1 MNNVD
6 DDETFFATFDKD
18 VVENL
23 ERVRQNIVKVET
35 MHKKILS
42 ANNVDESLE
51 QAAWSKN
58 SDDIKNWKVEGW
70 IWTCRTPK
78 KWVRDSELAS
88 KLGQIFIAHICQPL
102 ASPCIFSIREFKLR
116 WVRNQIKQTFKDYF
130 FFSLGVRM
138 SSTSELYDGQNTI
151 SLYWCTPRVFFI
163 QVENQFS
170 VQPDS
175 TNS

>member
-51 QAAWSKN
+51 RHLKDLVEENKRLGQK
-58 SDDIKNWKVEGW
+58 IQTTLKTEKLKVESGLAEL
-70 IWTCRTPK
+70 PK
-78 KWVRDSELAS
+78 MGERFRYL
-88 KLGQIFIAHICQPL
+88 
-102 ASPCIFSIREFKLR
+102 
-116 WVRNQIKQTFKDYF
+116 
-130 FFSLGVRM
+130 
-138 SSTSELYDGQNTI
+138 
-151 SLYWCTPRVFFI
+151 
-163 QVENQFS
+163 
-170 VQPDS
+170 
-175 TNS
+175 